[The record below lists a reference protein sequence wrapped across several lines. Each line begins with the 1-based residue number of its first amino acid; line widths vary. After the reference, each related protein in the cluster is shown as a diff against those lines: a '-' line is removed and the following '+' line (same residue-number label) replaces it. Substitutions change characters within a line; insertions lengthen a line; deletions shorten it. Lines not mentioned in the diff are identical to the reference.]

1 MNEQILFAIFLAPSL
16 LLIGSSFATAQTSG
30 ETGTISSIQNG
41 SDGKPEW
48 KLSGTWKL
56 TNLKSNTPTFN
67 ASVDMMKLDGSSVHK
82 HAITATLT
90 SADLKLHGKT
100 STRIYSGIGT
110 ISMKEGSVSNIPVT
124 IKLSSD
130 NNMSIMLDPIKTAFI
145 G

>member
-48 KLSGTWKL
+48 KVSGTWKL

-67 ASVDMMKLDGSSVHK
+67 ASVDMMKL
-82 HAITATLT
+82 L
-90 SADLKLHGKT
+90 
-100 STRIYSGIGT
+100 
-110 ISMKEGSVSNIPVT
+110 
-124 IKLSSD
+124 
-130 NNMSIMLDPIKTAFI
+130 
-145 G
+145 